1 MKIVLTGASGLI
13 GSALKARLRTD
24 GHELRVL
31 VRRPPTGAEEVRW
44 DPAAA
49 SLDPAHLV
57 GTDAVINLSG
67 AGVGDHRWTP
77 TYKQAILDSR
87 LQPTRLL
94 ATTIHELGSDA
105 PPALLSAS
113 AVGYYGDTRD
123 HVVDETAALGSG
135 FLADVCRQW
144 EGATAAA
151 EGTTR
156 VVHLRT
162 GLVLSG
168 AGGLLARLRRVV
180 DLGAGGPLGSGRQYQ
195 PWISIDDEVGGI
207 RHALEHAEVNGPVN
221 LTGPS
226 PVTNAE
232 LTKVLAAAVH
242 RPTSIPVPAFAL
254 KTVLGAMGEELLLY
268 GQRAVP
274 ARLEATGYRFRHGTL
289 ADALSAALDR

>member
-1 MKIVLTGASGLI
+1 MMIVLTGASGLI

-24 GHELRVL
+24 GHELRIL
-31 VRRPPTGAEEVRW
+31 VRRPPTGSEEVQW

-49 SLDPAHLV
+49 SLDPAHLA

-67 AGVGDHRWTP
+67 AGVGDHRWTT
-77 TYKQAILDSR
+77 TYKQTILDSR

-94 ATTIHELGSDA
+94 ATTIRELGTDA

-113 AVGYYGDTRD
+113 AVGYYGDTRE
-123 HVVDETAALGSG
+123 HVVDETAAPGSG

-168 AGGLLARLRRVV
+168 AGGLLARLRRLV

-195 PWISIDDEVGGI
+195 PWISIDDEVGAMAFLLESAI
-207 RHALEHAEVNGPVN
+207 RGPVN
-221 LTGPS
+221 LTGPD
-226 PVTNAE
+226 PVTQKHFVQTLARIRSRPAIVPTPAIALRLALGQFADE
-232 LTKVLAAAVH
+232 GVLV
-242 RPTSIPVPAFAL
+242 
-254 KTVLGAMGEELLLY
+254 

-274 ARLEATGYRFRHGTL
+274 AV
-289 ADALSAALDR
+289 LSAAGYEFAHPTLEGALRSALA